1 MVSGPQAKILHYVL
15 YNFFMTDT
23 DAILTEL
30 IDQRDRLTAAIQALS
45 GNSTAKR
52 GRPKKEAGTRTRT
65 RTMSAAGKK
74 RISDAAKAR
83 WAKAKKEGKN
93 SL

>member
-1 MVSGPQAKILHYVL
+1 
-15 YNFFMTDT
+15 MTDT

-30 IDQRDRLTAAIQALS
+30 IDQRDRLTTAIQALS

-52 GRPKKEAGTRTRT
+52 GRPKKEAGTGT
-65 RTMSAAGKK
+65 RTMSAAAKK
-74 RISDAAKAR
+74 RISDSAKAR

>member
-1 MVSGPQAKILHYVL
+1 M
-15 YNFFMTDT
+15 NET

-30 IDQRDRLTAAIQALS
+30 IDQRDRIVAAIEALS

-52 GRPKKEAGTRTRT
+52 GRPKKAAGTRI
-65 RTMSAAGKK
+65 MSPAAKK

-83 WAKAKKEGKN
+83 WAKAKKEGRN

>member
-1 MVSGPQAKILHYVL
+1 
-15 YNFFMTDT
+15 MTDT

-45 GNSTAKR
+45 GNSTARR
-52 GRPKKEAGTRTRT
+52 GRPKKGAGTRS
-65 RTMSAAGKK
+65 MSAAAKK

-83 WAKAKKEGKN
+83 WAKAKKEGKS

>member
-1 MVSGPQAKILHYVL
+1 
-15 YNFFMTDT
+15 MTDT
-23 DAILTEL
+23 DAILSEL

-45 GNSTAKR
+45 GSSTAKR
-52 GRPKKEAGTRTRT
+52 GRPRKAAGTRM
-65 RTMSAAGKK
+65 MSAAAKK

-83 WAKAKKEGKN
+83 WARAKKEGRN

>member
-1 MVSGPQAKILHYVL
+1 MNSDPAGQNVSHFL
-15 YNFFMTDT
+15 YNLFMTDT
-23 DAILTEL
+23 DAIVSAL
-30 IDQRDRLTAAIQALS
+30 IDQRDRIVVAIQALS
-45 GNSTAKR
+45 GGAAKR
-52 GRPKKEAGTRTRT
+52 GRPRKEARTRN
-65 RTMSAAGKK
+65 MSASAKK

>member
-1 MVSGPQAKILHYVL
+1 MIRQAKSFHIL

-45 GNSTAKR
+45 GNGTTKR
-52 GRPKKEAGTRTRT
+52 GRPKKEAGTHTRT
-65 RTMSAAGKK
+65 RTMSAAAKK

>member
-1 MVSGPQAKILHYVL
+1 
-15 YNFFMTDT
+15 MTDT

-30 IDQRDRLTAAIQALS
+30 IDQRDRLTAAIESLS

-52 GRPKKEAGTRTRT
+52 GRPKKEAGLTTRT
-65 RTMSAAGKK
+65 RTMSAAAKK